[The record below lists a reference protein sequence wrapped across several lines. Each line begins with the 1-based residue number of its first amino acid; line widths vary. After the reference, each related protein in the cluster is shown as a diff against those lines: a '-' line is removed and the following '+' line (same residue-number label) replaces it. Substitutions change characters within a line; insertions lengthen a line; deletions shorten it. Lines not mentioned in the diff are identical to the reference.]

1 MIEYTLLCIV
11 ALAAAYFFDHLLE
24 TRVGRRRAF
33 LYALAMALL
42 TQLVVDNLTAWRGF
56 WNFNM
61 YMTLGVG
68 IPVIPLENLLFG
80 TALFYAS
87 VISWELSSRNPA
99 NVFK

>member
-56 WNFNM
+56 WNFNRDM
-61 YMTLGVG
+61 MLGMRV
-68 IPVIPLENLLFG
+68 PVIPLENLLFG
-80 TALFYAS
+80 IALFYS
-87 VISWELSSRNPA
+87 TIISWEFSSRNLA